1 MILSSDTE
9 ETWACSRCGV
19 KASFA
24 PGTEATEPIG
34 WACTDGAWRCLG
46 CRRLEVLEAASAAS
60 AADSGRRRRWAL
72 VEFELLRE
80 PSASDQL
87 IAKRA
92 KCTTRAVAPV
102 RASLRASGQFD
113 ADV

>member
-1 MILSSDTE
+1 VSSDID

-24 PGTEATEPIG
+24 PGVEPTEPIG

-46 CRRLEVLEAASAAS
+46 CRRLEVLETASPAQ
-60 AADSGRRRRWAL
+60 AADSGRLRRWAL
-72 VEFELLRE
+72 TEFELLRE
-80 PSASDQL
+80 PSASDQV

-92 KCTTRAVAPV
+92 KCRTFTVAPV
-102 RASLRASGQFD
+102 RAALRASGQLGPD
-113 ADV
+113 A